1 MDFEGTNIRKSSTFK
16 NFIVGE
22 SNREAY
28 RAALYCANN
37 FPKKADWL
45 WIYSYTGLGNT
56 HLMNA
61 IANELFESQ
70 QNLNIK
76 QIHIERFVNEVMES
90 RIKGVTSLLIK
101 DYCELDCLFLDGMT
115 MYHSGMSN
123 GVALSEEYLYN
134 ILLALRDRGKLVVF
148 TADKAWH
155 ELSLSKMNR
164 LFSLSNCKMV
174 SITRPDLALKKEL
187 VKHFSFQ
194 KGFNFEDEI
203 MTFIASQEAGNIREI
218 EGMVN
223 RIFYQ
228 AKFSKKKLT
237 LSLVQEFYLRWP
249 HVIDWP

>member
-1 MDFEGTNIRKSSTFK
+1 MDFEGTNIRKNSTFK
-16 NFIVGE
+16 SFIVGE
-22 SNREAY
+22 SNRVAY

-61 IANELFESQ
+61 IGNELFESQ

-76 QIHIERFVNEVMES
+76 QIHIECFVNEVMES
-90 RIKGVTSLLIK
+90 RIKGEISLLIK
-101 DYCELDCLFLDGMT
+101 DYCDLDCLLLDGMT
-115 MYHSGMSN
+115 MYLSGMSN
-123 GVALSEEYLYN
+123 GVAVSVDFLYN
-134 ILLALRDRGKLVVF
+134 ILLALRDRDKLVVF

-164 LFSLSNCKMV
+164 LFSLSNCKVV

-194 KGFNFEDEI
+194 RGFNFEDEI
-203 MTFIASQEAGNIREI
+203 MTFIASQEALNIREI
-218 EGMVN
+218 EAIMN
-223 RIFYQ
+223 RIFYE
-228 AKFSKKKLT
+228 AKFSKKKLI
-237 LSLVQEFYLRWP
+237 LSFVKAFYLRWP
-249 HVIDWP
+249 QMID